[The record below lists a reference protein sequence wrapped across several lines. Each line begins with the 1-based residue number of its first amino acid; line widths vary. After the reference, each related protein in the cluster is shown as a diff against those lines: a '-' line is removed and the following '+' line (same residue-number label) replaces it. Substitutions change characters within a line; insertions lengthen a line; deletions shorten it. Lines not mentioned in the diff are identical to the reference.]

1 MLNQKEH
8 RLSVY
13 HFKNISN
20 IINFS
25 HLKIIF
31 TKNLLKI

>member
-13 HFKNISN
+13 HFKNISTGS
-20 IINFS
+20 ILDKFLE
-25 HLKIIF
+25 LKE
-31 TKNLLKI
+31 NLLR